1 MELKMFIGTSLHHV
15 TKNNYKDM
23 NAKIYPQAHR
33 QLYQCSILPGVFQIS
48 LFIFLPQEEAR
59 SRLNIYNATY

>member
-48 LFIFLPQEEAR
+48 FFIFLP
-59 SRLNIYNATY
+59 